1 MKQYHIEFMSSARA
15 YLLEIGEY
23 IALDNPQRAVTFIDE
38 IIGSLQKQ
46 LSIFPFSGKRV
57 EDLELDEEIRVMTH
71 GNYNSYQRVIE
82 DRLLVEVLFVFNA
95 RRNIQALI
103 TGL

>member
-1 MKQYHIEFMSSARA
+1 MPSARA
-15 YLLEIGEY
+15 CLLEIGEY
-23 IALDNPQRAVTFIDE
+23 IALDNPQRAITFIDE

-57 EDLELDEEIRVMTH
+57 EDLDLDEEIRVMTH
-71 GNYNSYQRVIE
+71 GNYNSYYRVIE

>member
-1 MKQYHIEFMSSARA
+1 M
-15 YLLEIGEY
+15 
-23 IALDNPQRAVTFIDE
+23 
-38 IIGSLQKQ
+38 
-46 LSIFPFSGKRV
+46 
-57 EDLELDEEIRVMTH
+57 DEEIRVMTH
-71 GNYNSYQRVIE
+71 GNYNSDYRVIE